1 MKIKNNLY
9 NTNYLLLALFIVI
22 SIVIYY
28 LNIQTIKTFRKEV
41 TNQATFLVQKYTDII
56 SRSDKLNLDSK
67 GLDFMHDIMLPSLKV
82 PIILENYEGE
92 RLVINIDIPYDQ
104 NTPSYNE
111 YLQSQNITDMQIKM
125 DNHNTPLSIYYNIYN
140 SDSLKIGKKIPVSSK
155 KIYNLHYGDPK
166 IIDKLVW
173 LPYLEIIFFIFF
185 ILIAFSGFQ
194 LIRKDEKNLIYAGM
208 ARETAHQLGT
218 PISSLMGWVKLLDEG
233 EDKEKI
239 IKYINQDIDRLST
252 ISDRFSKIG
261 SIPQMK
267 EIDIEKLLEGV
278 CNYIK
283 TRAPK
288 SIKINIKNNLEEK
301 IVLGDHTLLDWAFQN
316 IIKNSID
323 AIRNNKNGKV
333 SIIIDSYYDNY
344 ISVDIHDNG
353 NGIPRKH
360 RSNIFKPGFSSK
372 QRGWGLGLSLTK
384 RIIEEIHFGK
394 IWLVKSNEG
403 GTIMKTILKF

>member
-41 TNQATFLVQKYTDII
+41 ANQATFLVQKYTDII
-56 SRSDKLNLDSK
+56 STSDKLDLDSK
-67 GLDFMHDIMLPSLKV
+67 GLDFMHDVMLPSLKV

-92 RLVINIDIPYDQ
+92 RLVINIDIPYNQ
-104 NTPSYNE
+104 NTPNYNK
-111 YLQSQNITDMQIKM
+111 YLHSQDITDMQIRM
-125 DNHNTPLSIYYNIYN
+125 DKRNTPLSIYYHIYD
-140 SDSLKIGKKIPVSSK
+140 SDSLKIGKKIPASSR
-155 KIYNLHYGDPK
+155 KIYDLHYGDPK

-218 PISSLMGWVKLLDEG
+218 PISSLMGWMKLLEEG
-233 EDKEKI
+233 DDKEKI
-239 IKYINQDIDRLST
+239 IKYIGQDIDRLSM

-267 EIDIEKLLEGV
+267 EINIEKLLEGV
-278 CNYIK
+278 SSYIK

-288 SIKINIKNNLEEK
+288 SIKIKIENNLGKK
-301 IVLGDHTLLDWAFQN
+301 IVLGDYTLLDWAFQN

-323 AIRNNKNGKV
+323 AIKNNDNGEIL
-333 SIIIDSYYDNY
+333 IIIDSYYDNY
-344 ISVDIHDNG
+344 ISIDIHDNG
-353 NGIPRKH
+353 SGIPRKH
-360 RSNIFKPGFSSK
+360 RNNIFRPGFSSK
-372 QRGWGLGLSLTK
+372 RRGWGLGLSLTK
-384 RIIEEIHFGK
+384 RIIQEIHLGR
-394 IWLVKSNEG
+394 IWLVQSNER
-403 GTIMKTILKF
+403 GTIMRTILRF